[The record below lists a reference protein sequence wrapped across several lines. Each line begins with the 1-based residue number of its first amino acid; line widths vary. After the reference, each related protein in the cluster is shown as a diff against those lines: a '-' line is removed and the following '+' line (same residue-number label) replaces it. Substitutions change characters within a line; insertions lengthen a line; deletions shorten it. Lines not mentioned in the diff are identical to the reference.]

1 MKRDGLE
8 GIIQRDIEAAL
19 GAEPGV
25 LLLRNSVG
33 KATFTNPNTG
43 AACHVPFGLGVGSPD
58 LVLFLAP
65 DGTACGLEVKV
76 PGEEADEHQAR
87 CHRIWR
93 TFGVHVEVV
102 HSVGDALAALER
114 ARAKLLATLPT
125 PREAV

>member
-1 MKRDGLE
+1 MKRDRLE

-19 GAEPGV
+19 GAEPDV

-43 AACHVPFGLGVGSPD
+43 ATYHVPYGLGVGSPD

-65 DGTACGLEVKV
+65 GGTACGLEVKV
-76 PGEEADEHQAR
+76 PGEDADEHQAR

-102 HSVGDALAALER
+102 HSVSEARAALEH
-114 ARAKLLATLPT
+114 AKKRVRL
-125 PREAV
+125 